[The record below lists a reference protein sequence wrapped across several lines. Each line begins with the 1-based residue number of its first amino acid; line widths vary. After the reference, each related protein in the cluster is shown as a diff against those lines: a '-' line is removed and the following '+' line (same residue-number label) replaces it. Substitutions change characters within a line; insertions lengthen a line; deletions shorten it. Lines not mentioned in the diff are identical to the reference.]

1 MKHKKII
8 WAVLVAAAIVL
19 IVFGVLNG
27 GARDVFAKAVK
38 IKNHE
43 AGKVLHILN
52 YLNII
57 DRCGKEGRAYAYRV
71 VE

>member
-27 GARDVFAKAVK
+27 GARDMFVKAVK
-38 IKNHE
+38 ICSE
-43 AGKVLHILN
+43 CIGL
-52 YLNII
+52 
-57 DRCGKEGRAYAYRV
+57 G
-71 VE
+71 